1 MTPGRGLQRLAGFAA
16 ILGGLVWIP
25 VRLAIGGTWG
35 TTVAG
40 LGYVQWNQLMVV
52 PLALLVGGIVVLW
65 SRAGTSRARTAALVA
80 AVGLA
85 GMLAGVVVEFWIF
98 GGLEGDRDGAIVGW
112 LIYLLAGVLVHV
124 VGLVAYGIARGRAL
138 GALALAIAA
147 LHLLWIPAGLSG
159 IDVLLALDQA
169 LIGLSWVAVGVIG
182 LIGAGSPVDLDWD
195 RDRRAVQ

>member
-40 LGYVQWNQLMVV
+40 LGYVPWTQLMVV

-65 SRAGTSRARTAALVA
+65 CRAGTSRARTATLVA

-124 VGLVAYGIARGRAL
+124 VGLLAYWIARGRAL

-159 IDVLLALDQA
+159 IDMLLALDQA
-169 LIGLSWVAVGVIG
+169 LIGVSWVAVGVIG